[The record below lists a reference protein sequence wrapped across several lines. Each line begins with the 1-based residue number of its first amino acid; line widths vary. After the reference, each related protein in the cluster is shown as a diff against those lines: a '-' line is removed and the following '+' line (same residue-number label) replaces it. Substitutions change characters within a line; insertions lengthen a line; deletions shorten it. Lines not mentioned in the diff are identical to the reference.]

1 MFKSFDRYIL
11 KEVASPFGIGLAI
24 YTFTLLIN
32 QILILSHTLISKAAT
47 GGTILKILI
56 YLLPDFLAFTIPMS
70 TLMGVLAGLSR
81 MSSDSEI
88 VAFRTMGINNA
99 RILRP
104 ILVFALFTWFVS
116 TWLIMYLAPEAN
128 FQFNQLYNQIG
139 VSRAVSNIK
148 PGTFYREFPFYTLY
162 FNDIDSRSNEWKDV
176 FLYSQKKGDTDTVI
190 IADSGRYVPNPGG
203 EEGYIILKD
212 PVAHGYKKKEPEE
225 SYTITH
231 YKLLKES
238 VPSPIKTKQT
248 RRSNQLIFPE
258 LVKKRKQKPDNLSM
272 NIEFHRKFSLP
283 FACIA
288 FGFLALPLGISTKK
302 GGKVSGF
309 IISLGIIFVYY
320 TLMTLSESLVLRK
333 TLPPFWGMW
342 LPNIFLIV
350 TGVILYYY
358 TAREKSINWKKFFNI
373 MTKIK
378 NGVGKISFLKNR
390 HPIVVFKIRRVR
402 LRFLKILDV
411 YVTRKL
417 TLTFFF
423 VFTSMILIFY
433 VIGIFELIDDVV
445 DNKVAFHYVL
455 KHVFY
460 STPGLLAFIL
470 PVSAL
475 TSVLL
480 TFSWMSK
487 NNEIAAV
494 QISGISLHRL
504 SLPAIFLGIIVSLAA
519 FGLQEEV
526 APEANRRAR
535 EVLSIIHK
543 RKTKTEAEFEKNWI
557 VGKNNTFY
565 FYNFFDRNR
574 NRFNRFNIVMM
585 DENFNVRRRISATEA
600 FWRNQ
605 TMITLKSG
613 FEKDFEGNT
622 PLPTQTFQQK
632 NMIIPEGRDFFKK
645 KVFFSEFMNIRELKN
660 YIRYLKENNS
670 NSQKYEAELYQ
681 KHAFPFASLVMVLI
695 AIPFSFIM
703 GNRGTLYGIGIAVGI
718 SMIFWGAIGI
728 FNSLGSTAILSPFIS
743 AFAPSFLFMAAS
755 IYLFLHV
762 KT

>member
-11 KEVASPFGIGLAI
+11 KEIAFPFGIGLAI

-47 GGTILKILI
+47 GATIAKILI

-88 VAFRTMGINNA
+88 VAFRTMGINNS

-104 ILVFALFTWFVS
+104 IMIFSLLTWFVS

-128 FQFNQLYNQIG
+128 FKFNQLYRQIG

-148 PGTFYREFPFYTLY
+148 PGTFYREFPYYTLY
-162 FNDIDSRSNEWKDV
+162 FNDIDSRTNEWKDV
-176 FLYSQKKGDTDTVI
+176 FLYSQKRGDTDTVI
-190 IADSGRYVPNPGG
+190 IAESGKYVPNPRG
-203 EEGYIILKD
+203 EESHIILKN
-212 PVAHGYKKKEPEE
+212 PVVHGFKKIEPEE
-225 SYTITH
+225 SYTLTK
-231 YKLLKES
+231 YRLLKES
-238 VPSPIKTKQT
+238 IPSPIKIKQT

-309 IISLGIIFVYY
+309 IISLGIIFIYY

-333 TLPPFWGMW
+333 TLPTAWGMW
-342 LPNIFLIV
+342 LPNLFLIGI
-350 TGVILYYY
+350 GVILYYY
-358 TAREKSINWKKFFNI
+358 TASEKNIDWKRRFRILIKIKEKIKSIF
-373 MTKIK
+373 
-378 NGVGKISFLKNR
+378 SLKNR
-390 HPIVVFKIRRVR
+390 TPIVVFKIKRINLR
-402 LRFLKILDV
+402 LLKILDV
-411 YVTRKL
+411 YVVKKL
-417 TLTFFF
+417 SLTFIF
-423 VFTSMILIFY
+423 VFASMILIFY
-433 VIGIFELIDDVV
+433 IIGIFELIDDAV

-455 KHVFY
+455 KHVYY
-460 STPGLLAFIL
+460 STPSLMGFIL
-470 PVSAL
+470 PVSVL

-480 TFSWMSK
+480 AFSWMSK
-487 NNEIAAV
+487 NNEITAV

-504 SLPAIFLGIIVSLAA
+504 SLPAIFLGILVSLLA
-519 FGLQEEV
+519 FTIQEDV
-526 APEANRRAR
+526 APDSNRKAK

-543 RKTKTEAEFEKNWI
+543 RKTKTEVEYEKNW
-557 VGKNNTFY
+557 VMGRDNTVY
-565 FYNFFDRNR
+565 FYNFFDRNK

-585 DENFNVRRRISATEA
+585 DENFRIKRRISATEA
-600 FWRNQ
+600 FWRGQN
-605 TMITLKSG
+605 IISLKNG
-613 FEKDFEGNT
+613 FEKFFEGDQ
-622 PLPTQTFQQK
+622 PEPTKIFLQQ
-632 NMIIPEGRDFFKK
+632 NMLIPEGRDFFKK
-645 KVFFSEFMNIRELKN
+645 KVFFSEFMNIKELNK
-660 YIRYLKENNS
+660 YIQYLRDNNS

-681 KHAFPFASLVMVLI
+681 KYAFPFSSLVMVLI

-703 GNRGTLYGIGIAVGI
+703 GNRGTLYGIGIAVAI
-718 SMIFWGAIGI
+718 SMLFWGAIGI

-743 AFAPSFLFMAAS
+743 AFAPVFLFMAVS